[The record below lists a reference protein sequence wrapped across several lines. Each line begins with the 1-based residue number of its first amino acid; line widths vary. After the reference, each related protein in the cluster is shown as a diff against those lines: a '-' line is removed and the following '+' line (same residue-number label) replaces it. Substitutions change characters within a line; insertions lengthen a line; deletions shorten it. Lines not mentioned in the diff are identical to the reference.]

1 MNENRAAT
9 PRLPMTPATWVT
21 VGRMVL
27 VPVFLV
33 VLLSPWPDWIQAPKL
48 VTVLQPLIAALVFI
62 ALAATD
68 GVDGYLARSR
78 GEVTT
83 LGKFLDPLAD
93 KILIAAAL
101 IALVELRTLPS
112 WVVVVILS
120 REFIVSGLRMVASVE
135 GVVIAASWIG
145 KAKTFVTIVAV
156 VIFLIKD
163 MAILPQIIGS
173 GLTSAFH
180 WLSWGVMGAAV
191 ALTLWSAVDYFRG
204 AAEVLMDAARDSH
217 HH

>member
-1 MNENRAAT
+1 MSEPRVRT
-9 PRLPMTPATWVT
+9 PRIEMTPATWVT
-21 VGRMVL
+21 VIRVIL

-33 VLLSPWPDWIQAPKL
+33 ALLSPWPDWLQAPRV
-48 VTVLQPLIAALVFI
+48 VTALQPLIAALVFI

-68 GVDGYLARSR
+68 GVDGYLARR
-78 GEVTT
+78 RNEVTT

-135 GVVIAASWIG
+135 GMVIAASWIG
-145 KAKTFVTIVAV
+145 KAKTFTTIVAV
-156 VIFLIKD
+156 VMFLIKD
-163 MAILPQIIGS
+163 MTILPDVLGPQ
-173 GLTSAFH
+173 LTYAFH
-180 WLSWGVMGAAV
+180 VLSWGVMLVAV
-191 ALTLWSAVDYFRG
+191 FFTLWSMVDYFRS
-204 AAEVLMDAARDSH
+204 AAAVLVGTAADPDR
-217 HH
+217 

>member
-1 MNENRAAT
+1 
-9 PRLPMTPATWVT
+9 MTPATWVT
-21 VGRMVL
+21 IGRMVL

-112 WVVVVILS
+112 WVAVVILS

-156 VIFLIKD
+156 VMFLIKD
-163 MAILPQIIGS
+163 MTILPQVIGPT
-173 GLTSAFH
+173 LTSAFH
-180 WLSWGVMGAAV
+180 WLSWGVMGGAV

-204 AAEVLMDAARDSH
+204 AAEVLIDAAGDSNRL
-217 HH
+217 